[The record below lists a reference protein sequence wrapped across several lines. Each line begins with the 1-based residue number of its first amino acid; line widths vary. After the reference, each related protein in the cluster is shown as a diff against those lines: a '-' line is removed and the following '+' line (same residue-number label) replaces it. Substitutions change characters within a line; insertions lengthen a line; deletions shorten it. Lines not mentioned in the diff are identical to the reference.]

1 MQDIAEFFNLTPEQA
16 KAAVSTNKNI
26 ILTAGAG
33 SGKTRTLVARY
44 INLLFEGGHT
54 PMQLVAIT
62 FTKKAAREMRN
73 RVRQFINNLQ
83 STNLSDEERE
93 LWLNLEVQMDSARI
107 GTIHSLCS
115 EIIHAHP
122 ANVPVDPQFEVLDE
136 GFTATLRTRVIA
148 ETLTWAVEQPEMRLV
163 FDCMQVNSL
172 KNMILFA
179 LEHRLDLMRHLEPI
193 AEDHIGEKLIATA
206 LIDFFNHNETK
217 DSLDFFQ
224 SLLDQDTLVDEAG
237 TAMAI
242 QIESLLIE
250 WSNAEEA
257 LAVHDLYKSLAIIHD
272 ARKKYMYLNKGK
284 RNSDTKTTLKSFR
297 THWDENIGTWLK
309 NAPDTDVQNSYPAV
323 LPLIID
329 IFKQTWEIY
338 RTKLDERHALDF
350 DDLEQ
355 YALHLLELPHVRE
368 YWQKE
373 IHAVLVDEYQD
384 TNQRQRKIIN
394 AISGADPGRLFVV
407 GDDRQSI
414 YRFRGADVT
423 VFRDTRETLVRE
435 GGEALSLEETFRPHQ
450 ALIQGTG
457 DLLDPIMAP
466 QTEPVPPYWV
476 SYSPLTAY
484 RTEPRP
490 GSVTPFIELLMGVG
504 KNAAAGRFGAANI
517 LAQHLL
523 EMKSRDQIRKWQDVA
538 LLFRATTNFPPY
550 EDALDSA
557 GIPYVTIAGR
567 GFYDRP
573 EVRDILNIL
582 RAIADPWDD
591 LALAGLLRSPAFG
604 LTDVALYKL
613 RWPEG
618 YHHRSNPT
626 NLNLALKSS
635 LSHLDLHD
643 KENAIC
649 AAEFLETFSQLVDR
663 VPVAELL
670 KRIIDDTDYRT
681 MLATENNR
689 FWRNIDKLLADAHNS
704 RIVNVRAFLEYIQN
718 LRDVGV
724 REGEAPPDIVQSAEL
739 EGAVQLM
746 SVHKSKGLEFNIV
759 VLADASYQGLNRS
772 EIAYLLPEKGFSLKL
787 DRFDN
792 SPIQYNYLK
801 HLDSTQEEAE
811 DKRLIYVAATR
822 AKEKLIINGHWSN
835 RLGKCW
841 LKAFANAAEIDLK
854 ALSMQADEWHLFK
867 LPSGSCISAYA
878 SEQSGD
884 IVQLISP
891 DDGTTETL
899 TDQHLGQGTALYLP
913 IDFETTDQPEED
925 QHPIA
930 RAIGTMT
937 HRAIQRWLFPGEV
950 GLDRLLETAAF
961 ENQLIDDAE
970 RANAIQ
976 ATKVLLERFKKHF
989 LWTEINSAQEKHHEV
1004 SFARKLSQ
1012 RKVYGKIDLIYL
1024 NQKGWHLVDFK
1035 VDRLADNAQ
1044 LQAAKEKHKPQVGSY
1059 KHALEDSLGKDVYA
1073 HLCFLDYMGQV
1084 ELSAV

>member
-1 MQDIAEFFNLTPEQA
+1 MQNIAEIFSLTPAQA
-16 KAAVSTNKNI
+16 KAAASTNKNI

-73 RVRQFINNLQ
+73 RVRQTINYLH
-83 STNLSDEERE
+83 STNLSDEDRE
-93 LWLNLEVQMDSARI
+93 LWLILETQMDSARI

-122 ANVPVDPQFEVLDE
+122 ADVPVDPQFEVLDE

-163 FDCMQVNSL
+163 FDCIQVHSL

-179 LEHRLDLMRHLEPI
+179 LEHRLDLLRHLEQK
-193 AEDHIGEKLIATA
+193 AEDQIGEKLIANA

-224 SLLDQDTLVDEAG
+224 SMLDRDTLEDEAG
-237 TAMAI
+237 KAMAS
-242 QIESLLIE
+242 QVETLLIE
-250 WSNAEEA
+250 WGNAKEA
-257 LAVHDLYKSLAIIHD
+257 LEDHDLYKSLTIIHD

-284 RNSDTKTTLKSFR
+284 SNSDTKTTLKSFR
-297 THWDENIGTWLK
+297 THWDENIGSWLK
-309 NAPDTDVQNSYPAV
+309 NAPDTHTQNTYPTV

-329 IFKQTWEIY
+329 LFKQTWEIY
-338 RTKLDERHALDF
+338 RTNLDERHALDF

-355 YALHLLELPHVRE
+355 YALQLLKLPHVRE

-394 AISGADPGRLFVV
+394 AITGSNPGRLFVV

-423 VFRDTRETLVRE
+423 VFRETRETLVQE
-435 GGEALSLEETFRPHQ
+435 GGDAFSLDETFRPHQ
-450 ALIQGTG
+450 ALIQATG

-466 QTEPVPPYWV
+466 QTKPVPPYWV
-476 SYSPLTAY
+476 SFSPLTAY
-484 RTEPRP
+484 RAEPRP
-490 GSVTPFIELLMGVG
+490 GSVTPFVELLMGVG
-504 KNAAAGRFGAANI
+504 QNAASGRIGAANI
-517 LAQHLL
+517 LVQHLL
-523 EMKSRDQIRKWQDVA
+523 EMKSRDQICKWQDVA

-550 EDALDSA
+550 EDALDTA

-618 YHHRSNPT
+618 YRHGSNPT
-626 NLNLALKSS
+626 NLSLALKSN
-635 LSHLDLHD
+635 LGQLDLRD
-643 KENAIC
+643 KEKTIRAT
-649 AAEFLETFSQLVDR
+649 EFLETFSQLVDR

-670 KRIIDDTDYRT
+670 KRIFDDTDYRT
-681 MLATENNR
+681 ILATENNR

-724 REGEAPPDIVQSAEL
+724 REGEAPPDIVQSAEM

-746 SVHKSKGLEFNIV
+746 SVHKSKGLEFNVV

-772 EIAYLLPEKGFSLKL
+772 EIAYLIPGKGFSFKL
-787 DRFDN
+787 DRYDN
-792 SPIQYNYLK
+792 PPIQYHYIK
-801 HLDSTQEEAE
+801 HLDSKQEEAE

-822 AKEKLIINGHWSN
+822 AKEKLIINGHWSK

-841 LKAFANAAEIDLK
+841 LKAFSSAAEIDLN
-854 ALSMQADEWHLFK
+854 ALCEQTDEWHIFK
-867 LPSGSCISAYA
+867 LPSGRCVSAFA
-878 SEQSGD
+878 AEQSGD
-884 IVQLISP
+884 IVQLVSP

-913 IDFETTDQPEED
+913 LGFETTAQPEED

-930 RAIGTMT
+930 RTIGTMT
-937 HRAIQRWLFPGEV
+937 HRAIQRWLFPGDE
-950 GLDRLLETAAF
+950 GLDRLLETAAY
-961 ENQLIDDAE
+961 ENQLIDDAV
-970 RANAIQ
+970 RSNAIQ
-976 ATKVLLERFKKHF
+976 ATKALLERFKKHY
-989 LWTEINSAQEKHHEV
+989 LWTEINSSQEKHHEV
-1004 SFARKLSQ
+1004 SFVRKLSH
-1012 RKVYGKIDLIYL
+1012 RNIYGKIDLVYR
-1024 NQKGWHLVDFK
+1024 NQQGWHLVDFK
-1035 VDRLADNAQ
+1035 VDKLDDNAQ
-1044 LQAAKEKHKPQVGSY
+1044 LQAATEKHKNQIQSY
-1059 KHALEDSLGKDVYA
+1059 KHALQESLENEVYA
-1073 HLCFLDYMGQV
+1073 RLCFLDYMGQV
-1084 ELSAV
+1084 ELAAI